1 MRRIFLTIICCL
13 AFQIITYAQAEENL
27 PPCPKISV
35 IGPVSIIDPTSGE
48 PETYTAKVENS
59 ENLSLEY
66 SWETTSG
73 KIISGQ
79 GTPSIE
85 LLVRENDSARIAVT
99 VEIKGLPK
107 HCPNRFTEEQVTS
120 KREPHNCLE
129 TYGKVSWQEE
139 YTEMDNVMIRLRL
152 VSGSSV
158 IFYLSFRGK
167 PAQRQIDARILRM
180 LKAFALRKR
189 LDELKNRIAF
199 VVVEDK
205 EEYTRICY
213 FSERDE
219 KIDFNDSSVIKGAD
233 VDLRKLAK
241 SKKPKK

>member
-1 MRRIFLTIICCL
+1 MKRVFLIIICCL
-13 AFQIITYAQAEENL
+13 AFQINTYAQAENL
-27 PPCPKISV
+27 PCPKISV
-35 IGPVSIIDPTSGE
+35 IGPSTIVDPTSRE
-48 PETYTAKVENS
+48 PATYTAKIENS

-66 SWETTSG
+66 VWETTSG

-79 GTPSIE
+79 GTPSVE
-85 LLVRENDSARIAVT
+85 LLVTENDDSDIAVT

-107 HCPNRFTEEQVTS
+107 DCPNTFTEQHVVA
-120 KREPHNCLE
+120 KREPHNCLD

-139 YTEMDNVMIRLRL
+139 YNEMDNVMVRLRL

-158 IFYLSFRGK
+158 IFYLYFRGK
-167 PAQRQIDARILRM
+167 PAKRQSDARILRM
-180 LKAFALRKR
+180 LKAFVLRRR

-205 EEYTRICY
+205 EEYARICY
-213 FSERDE
+213 FSEGEE

-233 VDLRKLAK
+233 VDLKKLSK
-241 SKKPKK
+241 TKKPKK